1 VGLPVDVTDRAS
13 FTAFL
18 AEAERRLGPLDVLV
32 NNAGIMPLAPFLEED
47 DATTRRIIDVN
58 VHGVLLGMKL
68 ALPGMVAR
76 GRGHVVNMASIAGA
90 YAAPGGATYSASKH
104 AVVGA
109 TEAVRG
115 ELLLQGSPVRV
126 SYLLPYLADTELGR
140 GTGRAHGF
148 RMLPADDVA
157 AGILGA
163 LRTGRVDVWLP
174 RWQKPL
180 TRATALLPRRL
191 ADLIAHALGAD
202 RVLLRT
208 DAAARGDYERRVAP
222 AAPGAPVARALL
234 VVDVQADFLPGGAL
248 GVADGDAVVPR
259 INELIDGGGFDLV
272 VATRDWHPPDHGSFD
287 THDPPGTWP
296 VHCVA
301 GTPGAELSPALRHD
315 GIDVVLDKGTD
326 VATEGYSAFQGTGL
340 AALLRDR
347 GIAEVTLTG
356 LATDYCVRATALDA
370 LAEGFVVNVD
380 AAGARP
386 VEVHRGDGERALQDV
401 RAAGGVVS

>member
-1 VGLPVDVTDRAS
+1 
-13 FTAFL
+13 
-18 AEAERRLGPLDVLV
+18 
-32 NNAGIMPLAPFLEED
+32 
-47 DATTRRIIDVN
+47 
-58 VHGVLLGMKL
+58 MKL

-115 ELLLQGSPVRV
+115 ELRQQRSPVRV

-148 RMLPADDVA
+148 RLLSAETIA
-157 AGILGA
+157 TAILDA

-180 TRATALLPRRL
+180 TRVTSLLPRRL
-191 ADLIAHALGAD
+191 FDAVASALGAD
-202 RVLLRT
+202 RVLVRT
-208 DAAARGDYERRVAP
+208 DADVRRAYESRVAAAR
-222 AAPGAPVARALL
+222 RALL
-234 VVDVQADFLPGGAL
+234 VVDVQNDFTPGGAL
-248 GVADGDAVVPR
+248 AVTDGDAVVPR

-301 GTPGAELSPALRHD
+301 GTPGAELHPGLHRD
-315 GIDVVLDKGTD
+315 GIDVVVDKGTD
-326 VATEGYSAFQGTGL
+326 VDTEGYSAFQGTDL
-340 AALLRDR
+340 AALLRAR
-347 GIAEVTLTG
+347 GITELTVTG
-356 LATDYCVRATALDA
+356 LATDYCVRATALDG
-370 LAEGFVVNVD
+370 LAQGFTVNVSE
-380 AAGARP
+380 AATRG
-386 VEVHRGDGERALQDV
+386 VEVRSGDGERALQDV
-401 RAAGGVVS
+401 RAAGGLVS